1 MILAKRPRSDV
12 ESCCLADQSNCLYTT
27 PFKKRNCFFY
37 QQQNELLLLLCLFWN
52 IGSKIKVR
60 QKMKKKDW
68 SLLQLKFDGR
78 MNWLFL
84 DSTAI
89 YKWGSKEQREDAK
102 IRFWLRGERERSPQ
116 LSQIMLPSFPHLG
129 KSQASTPPKCN
140 GGVSTWRN
148 CLADHSILWAR

>member
-1 MILAKRPRSDV
+1 M

-27 PFKKRNCFFY
+27 PFKNGNCFFY
-37 QQQNELLLLLCLFWN
+37 QQQNEILLLLCLFWN

-84 DSTAI
+84 DLTAI
-89 YKWGSKEQREDAK
+89 YKWGSEEQRKERVRPGFD
-102 IRFWLRGERERSPQ
+102 WGESANAVPNSHKLCSRVPHIWGNRRLQ
-116 LSQIMLPSFPHLG
+116 LHLSAMVESRPEGTALLITVSFEPG
-129 KSQASTPPKCN
+129 KYAWTC
-140 GGVSTWRN
+140 
-148 CLADHSILWAR
+148 